1 MEENKEFEAVS
12 AQAEETPAA
21 RTTYLQDVIVEEGAL
36 PEFIYVNG
44 NPFHKGDRV
53 EVDRT
58 VSVSFED
65 GRRVSDPVEMTC
77 PEDGIIR
84 IKRINWKLRVRKDD
98 FIVTDRAGNPVGGYT
113 VSINSRFLSRS
124 LTLSRMEAESAEVSI
139 EAKGYNIF
147 RERRNLLNASGYE
160 IRLSKE
166 HMSGRF
172 IIDDVTNEM
181 FYPHASFEIECE
193 DFSRLDKS
201 PIVGYR
207 LKTDSRDGEKHLRY
221 DNFAF
226 FHRFSG
232 ICSLLVALL
241 LGFAGGMFA
250 HKYLFTPL
258 QSDPETPEAALTAEP
273 QKDTLAA
280 AVPEEPV
287 AEQPQEVSEE
297 EKQEPA
303 EEKAE
308 AVKEE
313 SPLASV
319 AVPVVN
325 PDVVAAVKY
334 LEDTAVWNSVDMEK
348 IAPLAGLWDAVNT
361 YNAAEVERINANLH
375 SARLDRIVAALKAH
389 PRKGKYADWIDK
401 DKGIRD
407 TMITYQNYIKRV
419 EAK

>member
-1 MEENKEFEAVS
+1 MEEIKEFEAAS
-12 AQAEETPAA
+12 AQIEETPAT
-21 RTTYLQDVIVEEGAL
+21 RTTFLQDVIVEEGAL

-77 PEDGIIR
+77 PENGVIR

-98 FIVTDRAGNPVGGYT
+98 FVVTDRAGNPVGGYT

-139 EAKGYNIF
+139 EARGYNIF

-160 IRLSKE
+160 VKLSKE

-181 FYPHASFEIECE
+181 FYPHASFELECE
-193 DFSRLDKS
+193 DFSRLDRS

-232 ICSLLVALL
+232 ICSLLIALL
-241 LGFAGGMFA
+241 LGFAAGMFA
-250 HKYLFTPL
+250 HKYLFAPL
-258 QSDPETPEAALTAEP
+258 QSDPEVPQAVTPAEP
-273 QKDTLAA
+273 QKDTLAP

-287 AEQPQEVSEE
+287 AEPQAIPEE
-297 EKQEPA
+297 EKD
-303 EEKAE
+303 
-308 AVKEE
+308 E
-313 SPLASV
+313 SPLASS

-325 PDVVAAVKY
+325 PDVAAAVKY
-334 LEDTAVWNSVDMEK
+334 LEDTAVWNSEDMEK
-348 IAPLAGLWDAVNT
+348 IGLLAGLWDAVNT
-361 YNAAEVERINANLH
+361 YNVAEIERINANLH
-375 SARLDRIVAALKAH
+375 SGRLDRIVDALKAH
-389 PRKGKYADWIDK
+389 PRKGRYADWIDK